1 MRLPKF
7 SVNAFC
13 MAAASFFLILSGIF
27 LIKIYLQTGED
38 WIVFSGIFY
47 IVFVFIIVALLIAWL
62 RYQLLLFSK
71 TFCRLLDDMLN
82 GEEVCFPVLEK
93 EHLFDKMVYRLMR
106 LYEVLS
112 ENRRSIVKERED
124 LQSLISDISH
134 QVKTPIANLKMINA
148 TLLEQPVEEEK
159 RIEFLKA
166 CGTQIDKLDFLMQAI
181 IKTSRLEAGVIS
193 LKKQKQSIY
202 GTLAGALGGILLN
215 AERKGIQIQVDCPE
229 DLEVFHDRKW
239 TGEALFNLLD
249 NAVKYTPDGGKI
261 WIEVRDWE
269 MYGRIT
275 ITDNGKG
282 IAKERQGTI
291 FQRFYREEEVHET
304 EGIGIGLYLAREIV
318 MMQGGYI
325 QVSSEVG
332 KGASFSVFLPYR

>member
-1 MRLPKF
+1 MSQPKF
-7 SVNAFC
+7 SVNASC
-13 MAAASFFLILSGIF
+13 MAAAGGFFILSGIF
-27 LIKIYLQTGED
+27 LVKIYLLTGD
-38 WIVFSGIFY
+38 SMMVSDGIFY
-47 IVFVFIIVALLIAWL
+47 IAFVFLIVALLIAWL
-62 RYQLLLFSK
+62 RYQLLLFSE

-82 GEEVCFPVLEK
+82 GEEVYFPVLEK
-93 EHLFDKMVYRLMR
+93 EHLFDKIVYRLMR

-112 ENRRSIVKERED
+112 ENRRSAAKERED
-124 LQSLISDISH
+124 LQALISDISH
-134 QVKTPIANLKMINA
+134 QVKTPIANLKMINT
-148 TLLEQPVEEEK
+148 TLLEQPIEK
-159 RIEFLKA
+159 EKQREFLKA
-166 CGTQIDKLDFLMQAI
+166 CGTQIDKLNFLMQAM

-202 GTLAGALGGILLN
+202 GTLAEALGGILLN
-215 AERKGIQIQVDCPE
+215 AERKKIQIQVDCPE

-275 ITDNGKG
+275 IADNGKG

-291 FQRFYREEEVHET
+291 FKRFYREEEVHEI

>member
-1 MRLPKF
+1 
-7 SVNAFC
+7 

-82 GEEVCFPVLEK
+82 GEDVCFPVLEK

-112 ENRRSIVKERED
+112 ENRRSVAKERED

-166 CGTQIDKLDFLMQAI
+166 CGTQIDKLSLI
-181 IKTSRLEAGVIS
+181 HIS
-193 LKKQKQSIY
+193 EP
-202 GTLAGALGGILLN
+202 T
-215 AERKGIQIQVDCPE
+215 R
-229 DLEVFHDRKW
+229 R
-239 TGEALFNLLD
+239 
-249 NAVKYTPDGGKI
+249 
-261 WIEVRDWE
+261 
-269 MYGRIT
+269 
-275 ITDNGKG
+275 
-282 IAKERQGTI
+282 
-291 FQRFYREEEVHET
+291 
-304 EGIGIGLYLAREIV
+304 
-318 MMQGGYI
+318 
-325 QVSSEVG
+325 
-332 KGASFSVFLPYR
+332 